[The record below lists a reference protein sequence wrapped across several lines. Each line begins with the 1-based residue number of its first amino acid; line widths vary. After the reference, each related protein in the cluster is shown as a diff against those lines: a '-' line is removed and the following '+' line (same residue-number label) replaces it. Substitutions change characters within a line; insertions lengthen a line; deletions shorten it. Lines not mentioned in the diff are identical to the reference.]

1 MSLFHPWCFAVVV
14 CDMWCV
20 ACGVQGRL
28 AHVYA
33 DLVND
38 LWSPTKKTVTPKSF
52 KNEIAKFNDL
62 FGGHD
67 QHDAQVWLCGCAACF
82 VLTCRSWV
90 G

>member
-1 MSLFHPWCFAVVV
+1 M
-14 CDMWCV
+14 
-20 ACGVQGRL
+20 
-28 AHVYA
+28 YA

-67 QHDAQVWLCGCAACF
+67 QHDAQVCVCAC
-82 VLTCRSWV
+82 VY
-90 G
+90 

>member
-1 MSLFHPWCFAVVV
+1 ML
-14 CDMWCV
+14 
-20 ACGVQGRL
+20 QGRL

-67 QHDAQVWLCGCAACF
+67 QHDAQVCVC
-82 VLTCRSWV
+82 
-90 G
+90 